1 MPYGLA
7 LHTTSTQLGLAL
19 IDCADLNQGSIRTGS
34 HDLGRD
40 MVTHLH
46 LYTLEFLAPQVWS
59 DLDFIAV
66 AKGPG
71 SFTSTRLGV
80 VMARTIGQ
88 QLAIPVFGISTL
100 EAAAY
105 ADLRSPPSNTGA
117 TSGGQS
123 IAQPINCDRA
133 VELEA
138 SRGEVFT
145 GIYRYDRDR
154 DEMSCLH
161 ADAALSLP
169 VWQDLLMAQTPSP
182 IPLKVDLTNVVRDT
196 TAMAILAQKRWQR
209 GDRPSW
215 AEAIPFYGQHP
226 VT

>member
-7 LHTTSTQLGLAL
+7 LHTTSTRLGLAL
-19 IDCADLNQGSIRTGS
+19 IDCTHPDSSSIRTAS
-34 HDLGRD
+34 YDLGRE

-46 LYTLEFLAPQVWS
+46 GCTLEFLAPQTWS
-59 DLDFIAV
+59 DLCLMAV

-88 QLAIPVFGISTL
+88 QLEIPVFGISTL

-105 ADLRSPPSNTGA
+105 ADLRSPHNDREMPV
-117 TSGGQS
+117 SGP
-123 IAQPINCDRA
+123 PIVDDRA

-145 GIYRYDRDR
+145 GLYRYDRDQ

-161 ADAALSLP
+161 ADAAMSRQA
-169 VWQDLLMAQTPSP
+169 WQDLLTDLTPAP
-182 IPLKVDLTNVVRDT
+182 IPLTVDLTHVIRDT
-196 TAMAILAQKRWQR
+196 TALAILARQRWQR

-215 AEAIPFYGQHP
+215 SEAIPFYGQHP

>member
-7 LHTTSTQLGLAL
+7 LHTTSTQLGLAS
-19 IDCADLNQGSIRTGS
+19 IDCADTRQSNIRTGR

-46 LYTLEFLAPQVWS
+46 LHTLEFLAPQTWS
-59 DLDFIAV
+59 DLSFIAV

-88 QLAIPVFGISTL
+88 QLEIPVFGISTL

-105 ADLRSPPSNTGA
+105 ADIQSCSSNSNQDEA
-117 TSGGQS
+117 LIDRQ
-123 IAQPINCDRA
+123 IERDRA

-138 SRGEVFT
+138 ARGEVFA

-154 DEMSCLH
+154 GDLVCLQ
-161 ADAALSLP
+161 ADAAMSP
-169 VWQDLLMAQTPSP
+169 QAWQEALRSCSSSP
-182 IPLKVDLTNVVRDT
+182 ISLKVDLANVVSDT
-196 TAMAILAQKRWQR
+196 VAMAIMARQRWQR
-209 GDRPSW
+209 GDRPRWS
-215 AEAIPFYGQHP
+215 EAIPFYGQHP

>member
-19 IDCADLNQGSIRTGS
+19 IDCADMHQNHVRTCS

-46 LYTLEFLAPQVWS
+46 LHTLEFLAPYTWS
-59 DLDFIAV
+59 DLSFIAI

-88 QLAIPVFGISTL
+88 QLGIPVFGISTL

-105 ADLRSPPSNTGA
+105 ADVRSRSSDLGKVAVSSHTER
-117 TSGGQS
+117 
-123 IAQPINCDRA
+123 DRA

-138 SRGEVFT
+138 ARGEVFA
-145 GIYRYDRDR
+145 GIYHYDGDR
-154 DEMSCLH
+154 GEMVCLQ
-161 ADAALSLP
+161 ADAAMSP
-169 VWQDLLMAQTPSP
+169 QAWQDTLASRSVLP
-182 IPLKVDLTNVVRDT
+182 ISLKLDRADVIRDT
-196 TAMAILAQKRWQR
+196 TAMATLAQQRWQR
-209 GDRPSW
+209 GDRPTWS
-215 AEAIPFYGQHP
+215 EVTPFYGQHP